1 MERHEKPLSELMR
14 DLVNQVASMIRHELG
29 LARAEMS
36 EKASQASS
44 GVGMLAAA
52 LALGMAGLVILLM
65 AGVFALDTVMEP
77 WAAALIVGGAAVIV
91 AWVLV
96 AIGKSHL
103 RARNLMPSRT
113 LRSVRADV
121 RFAKEKVS

>member
-1 MERHEKPLSELMR
+1 MEQREKPLSELMR

-65 AGVFALDTVMEP
+65 AGVFALNTVMEP

-113 LRSVRADV
+113 LRSVRADA

>member
-113 LRSVRADV
+113 LRSVQADV